1 MSTWSLFF
9 APQVRIL
16 NSSYRKRNRS
26 GATDGR
32 GFFLELQSGHLPAT
46 IAVVMTSSQID
57 GPANFV
63 GNPFRPGIMVL
74 VTLGNPREKFW
85 GAILSLTPE
94 GLSLCGVELASFDD
108 LVSLVKDG
116 EPFSPGVVFVPMH
129 RVERMELDLPDGSIP
144 SLSQRFASKTGLDP
158 ATVLIRH
165 LAVSSPLGEQ
175 K

>member
-1 MSTWSLFF
+1 MGNINQGDSLNQT
-9 APQVRIL
+9 A
-16 NSSYRKRNRS
+16 
-26 GATDGR
+26 
-32 GFFLELQSGHLPAT
+32 
-46 IAVVMTSSQID
+46 
-57 GPANFV
+57 

-108 LVSLVKDG
+108 LISLVKEG
-116 EPFSPGVVFVPMH
+116 EPFSPGVVFLPMH
-129 RVERMELDLPDGSIP
+129 RLERMELDLPDGSIP
-144 SLSQRFASKTGLDP
+144 SLSQRFTSKTGLDP

-165 LAVSSPLGEQ
+165 ITANTQTVGES

>member
-1 MSTWSLFF
+1 M
-9 APQVRIL
+9 
-16 NSSYRKRNRS
+16 
-26 GATDGR
+26 
-32 GFFLELQSGHLPAT
+32 LQSSHAPGDNRWVENVNQSDALA
-46 IAVVMTSSQID
+46 AS
-57 GPANFV
+57 G

-116 EPFSPGVVFVPMH
+116 EPFSPGVVFLPMH
-129 RVERMELDLPDGSIP
+129 RLERMELDLPDGNLP
-144 SLSQRFASKTGLDP
+144 SLSQRFVSKTGLDP
-158 ATVLIRH
+158 ATILIRH
-165 LAVSSPLGEQ
+165 SAASPIEGQ

>member
-1 MSTWSLFF
+1 MNEPS
-9 APQVRIL
+9 AR
-16 NSSYRKRNRS
+16 
-26 GATDGR
+26 
-32 GFFLELQSGHLPAT
+32 LQTGPVPAT
-46 IAVVMTSSQID
+46 IAEVHNANQSD
-57 GPANFV
+57 GV
-63 GNPFRPGIMVL
+63 TYMGGNPFRPGIMVL

-85 GAILSLTPE
+85 GAILSLTAE

-116 EPFSPGVVFVPMH
+116 EPFSPGVVFLPMH

-158 ATVLIRH
+158 ADVLIRH
-165 LAVSSPLGEQ
+165 IAANPRTTGEP

>member
-1 MSTWSLFF
+1 
-9 APQVRIL
+9 
-16 NSSYRKRNRS
+16 
-26 GATDGR
+26 
-32 GFFLELQSGHLPAT
+32 LQSGHVPAT
-46 IAVVMTSSQID
+46 IALVENVNQND
-57 GPANFV
+57 VRGLA
-63 GNPFRPGIMVL
+63 GRNPFRPGIMVL

-85 GAILSLTPE
+85 GAILSLSTE

-129 RVERMELDLPDGSIP
+129 RSIP

-158 ATVLIRH
+158 AAVLIRH
-165 LAVSSPLGEQ
+165 IAVNARTSEER

>member
-1 MSTWSLFF
+1 MWINCTGL
-9 APQVRIL
+9 I
-16 NSSYRKRNRS
+16 RS
-26 GATDGR
+26 RQSRQCAAVGA
-32 GFFLELQSGHLPAT
+32 ELQSGHVPAT
-46 IAVVMTSSQID
+46 IALVENVNQND
-57 GPANFV
+57 VRGLA
-63 GNPFRPGIMVL
+63 GRNPFRPGIMVL

-85 GAILSLTPE
+85 GAILSLSTE

-116 EPFSPGVVFVPMH
+116 EPFSAGVVFVPMH

-158 ATVLIRH
+158 AAVLIRH
-165 LAVSSPLGEQ
+165 IAVNARTSEER

>member
-1 MSTWSLFF
+1 MEN
-9 APQVRIL
+9 V
-16 NSSYRKRNRS
+16 N
-26 GATDGR
+26 
-32 GFFLELQSGHLPAT
+32 QSDHSPRFG
-46 IAVVMTSSQID
+46 
-57 GPANFV
+57 
-63 GNPFRPGIMVL
+63 GNPFRPGVMVL

-108 LVSLVKDG
+108 LISLVKDG
-116 EPFSPGVVFVPMH
+116 EPFSPGVVFLPMH

-158 ATVLIRH
+158 ATLLIRH
-165 LAVSSPLGEQ
+165 IAATPVEEQ

>member
-1 MSTWSLFF
+1 
-9 APQVRIL
+9 VE
-16 NSSYRKRNRS
+16 NVN
-26 GATDGR
+26 DGDVP
-32 GFFLELQSGHLPAT
+32 E
-46 IAVVMTSSQID
+46 AV
-57 GPANFV
+57 GR
-63 GNPFRPGIMVL
+63 NPFRPGVMVL

-85 GAILSLTPE
+85 GAILSLTSQ

-144 SLSQRFASKTGLDP
+144 SLSQRFTSKTGLDP

-165 LAVSSPLGEQ
+165 IAGNPQPTVGEQ

>member
-1 MSTWSLFF
+1 MGNINQGDSLNQ
-9 APQVRIL
+9 A
-16 NSSYRKRNRS
+16 
-26 GATDGR
+26 A
-32 GFFLELQSGHLPAT
+32 
-46 IAVVMTSSQID
+46 
-57 GPANFV
+57 

-108 LVSLVKDG
+108 LISLVKEG
-116 EPFSPGVVFVPMH
+116 EPFSPGVVFLPMH
-129 RVERMELDLPDGSIP
+129 RLERMELDLPDGSIP
-144 SLSQRFASKTGLDP
+144 SLSQRFTSKTGLDP

-165 LAVSSPLGEQ
+165 IRSNTQRVGES